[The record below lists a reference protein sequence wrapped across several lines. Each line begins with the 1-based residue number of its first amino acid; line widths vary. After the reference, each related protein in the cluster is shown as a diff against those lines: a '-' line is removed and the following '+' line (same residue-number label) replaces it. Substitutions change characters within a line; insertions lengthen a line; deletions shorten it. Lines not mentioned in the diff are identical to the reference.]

1 VSFANSNF
9 RRTNTVPKERA
20 ALLDAIYLSLH
31 TIRLAQYETKASRI
45 IADGE
50 ITNSQ
55 HRESEIKNSDD

>member
-1 VSFANSNF
+1 M
-9 RRTNTVPKERA
+9 
-20 ALLDAIYLSLH
+20 DAIYLSLH